1 LTICE
6 NNSFLN
12 QIILNL
18 NDNNRMN
25 PILEVK
31 DIVKDYPQVRA
42 VDGVS
47 ISINEG
53 TCFGLL
59 GPNGAGKTTLIEII
73 EGIMHQTSG
82 DIFYKGKHRK
92 SGFRNEV
99 GIQLQN
105 TQLPESLTV
114 KEVLQTFRNLYSHNL
129 PLDELI
135 EMCELQDILNR
146 DNKKIS
152 GGQRQRLFLAIA
164 LANDPELIFLDE
176 PTTGLDPQAR
186 RHLWDI
192 VHHIKLNKKTIILT
206 THYMEEAEL
215 LCDQIA
221 IMDLGKIIAL
231 GVPADLIKS
240 KNNGHLVIIPMDDI
254 DERKLKDIPWKWNK
268 SQDKI
273 EIHTNNINEC
283 IEILINKGIDL
294 SSLTVRSQNLEDLFI
309 ELTGKKLRE

>member
-1 LTICE
+1 MKLK
-6 NNSFLN
+6 
-12 QIILNL
+12 IL
-18 NDNNRMN
+18 
-25 PILEVK
+25 VK
-31 DIVKDYPQVRA
+31 NYPQVRA

-47 ISINEG
+47 LSINQG

-92 SGFRNEV
+92 AGFRNEV

-221 IMDLGKIIAL
+221 IMDLGKIIVS
-231 GVPADLIKS
+231 GVPADLIKK
-240 KNNGHLVIIPMDDI
+240 KNNGHLVIIHTDDI
-254 DERKLKDIPWKWNK
+254 DERKLSDIPWKWNK
-268 SQDKI
+268 IQDKI

>member
-1 LTICE
+1 
-6 NNSFLN
+6 
-12 QIILNL
+12 
-18 NDNNRMN
+18 MN

-31 DIVKDYPQVRA
+31 DIIKNYGEVRA

-47 ISINEG
+47 LSIEEG
-53 TCFGLL
+53 MCFGLL
-59 GPNGAGKTTLIEII
+59 GPNGAGKTTLIEVI
-73 EGIMHQTSG
+73 EGILEPTNG
-82 DIFYKGKHRK
+82 EILYKGKHRK
-92 SGFRNEV
+92 AGFRNEA
-99 GIQLQN
+99 GIQFQN

-114 KEVLQTFRNLYSHNL
+114 KEVLQTFRNLYSHSL
-129 PLDELI
+129 PLNDLI
-135 EMCELQDILNR
+135 EMCELQDIADR

-192 VHHIKLNKKTIILT
+192 VNHIKANNKTIILT

-231 GVPADLIKS
+231 GAPAELIK
-240 KNNGHLVIIPMDDI
+240 KNNNGHLVIVHADI
-254 DERKLKDIPWKWNK
+254 DEQKLNDIPWRWNK
-268 SQDKI
+268 IQNKI

-283 IEILINKGIDL
+283 IAMLINKGINL
-294 SSLTVRSQNLEDLFI
+294 SSLTVRSQNLEDVFI

>member
-1 LTICE
+1 
-6 NNSFLN
+6 
-12 QIILNL
+12 
-18 NDNNRMN
+18 MN
-25 PILEVK
+25 PVLEVK
-31 DIVKDYPQVRA
+31 DLIKDYPQVRA

-47 ISINEG
+47 LSINEG

-73 EGIMHQTSG
+73 EGIQHQTSG
-82 DIFYKGKHRK
+82 EIFYKGKHRK
-92 SGFRNEV
+92 ASFRNEA
-99 GIQLQN
+99 GIQFQN

-114 KEVLQTFRNLYSHNL
+114 KEVLQTFRNLYSRNL

-135 EMCELQDILNR
+135 EMCELQDIADR
-146 DNKKIS
+146 DNRKIS

-192 VHHIKLNKKTIILT
+192 VHNIKANKKTIILT

-231 GVPADLIKS
+231 GAPSDLIK
-240 KNNGHLVIIPMDDI
+240 KNNNGHLVVFRSNI
-254 DERKLKDIPWKWNK
+254 DEKKLNDIPWKWNK
-268 SQDKI
+268 IQDRI

-309 ELTGKKLRE
+309 KLTGKKLRE